1 MKVTGFRTKTYEF
14 KMARKLGDANYPAG
28 IDQGVGAIL
37 YVDTDEG
44 ITGVSLGGSSS
55 IRKLE
60 HLIVGEDPRGVV
72 GLWKKMVDYVF
83 KTGNEGQDK
92 AAIATIDVALWDLKA
107 KINDEPVWRT
117 LGARE
122 GRCKAYASG
131 IDLCLTD
138 EDIYAFYRRMAE
150 IGVDGGKLKVGL
162 DMDADI
168 RRLGIM
174 KDALSIASK
183 RPMLTIDSNEYWSP
197 KQAIRHIQ
205 ELEQQFDITWAEE
218 PARRWDYRGLRL
230 VSESIKAAVAT
241 GENVND
247 VSDFYSLIANEAVDI
262 VEVGSWTTGITGAM
276 QVAHMAHAF
285 ELPVAMMNCP
295 ANFMAHLA
303 AALPNHLAMEVVDP
317 GREPCFTFDSHIED
331 GWIRL
336 GDKPGL
342 GIEIDEAKLAEIE
355 VKNPPLRPGMPFPRR
370 EGAGLY
376 EVPPTADEVVWE
388 RTGKKAGQRPGRRPG

>member
-1 MKVTGFRTKTYEF
+1 VKVTGFRTKTYEF
-14 KMARKLGDANYPAG
+14 KMARKLGDANAPAG
-28 IDQGVGAIL
+28 TDHGIGSIL

-44 ITGVSLGGSSS
+44 LTGIALGGGS

-83 KTGNEGQDK
+83 KEGNEGEAQN
-92 AAIATIDVALWDLKA
+92 AICAIDIALWDLKA
-107 KINDEPVWRT
+107 KIAGEPLWRT

-122 GRCKAYASG
+122 GKCKAYASG

-138 EDIYAFYRRMAE
+138 DEIFKFYRRMAE
-150 IGVDGGKLKVGL
+150 AGVDGGKLKVGL
-162 DMDADI
+162 DMEADI

-174 KDALSIASK
+174 KEALSVASR

-205 ELEQQFDITWAEE
+205 ELEKLFDITWAEE

-247 VSDFYSLIANEAVDI
+247 VSDFYGLIANEAVDI
-262 VEVGSWTTGITGAM
+262 VEVGSGTTGITGAI
-276 QVAHMAHAF
+276 QVANMAHAF
-285 ELPVAMMNCP
+285 ELPVALMNCP
-295 ANFMAHLA
+295 ANFMAHLG
-303 AALPNHLAMEVVDP
+303 AALPNHLALEVVDP
-317 GREPCFTFDSHIED
+317 GREPCFTFDNHIEG
-331 GWIRL
+331 GWIHL
-336 GDKPGL
+336 GNKPGL
-342 GIEIDEAKLAEIE
+342 GIEIDEAKLAKIE
-355 VKNPPLRPGMPFPRR
+355 VKAPPMRPGMPFPRR
-370 EGAGLY
+370 QGAGLY
-376 EVPPTADEVVWE
+376 EVPPTPEEVVWK
-388 RTGKKAGQRPGRRPG
+388 R